1 MDTKIYIP
9 GLRQI
14 ITKSIFV
21 VTLILYV
28 FLKKANFFQIYS
40 VYIENESLTETKKN
54 PPYPCLIPGIYVIV
68 IYGYV
73 NVHR

>member
-9 GLRQI
+9 SLRQI

-54 PPYPCLIPGIYVIV
+54 LHIPV
-68 IYGYV
+68 
-73 NVHR
+73 

>member
-1 MDTKIYIP
+1 MFYFKRKDQKKKCVVKLMDTKIYIP

-28 FLKKANFFQIYS
+28 FLKKANFSNI
-40 VYIENESLTETKKN
+40 
-54 PPYPCLIPGIYVIV
+54 
-68 IYGYV
+68 
-73 NVHR
+73 

>member
-14 ITKSIFV
+14 IAKSIFV

-28 FLKKANFFQIYS
+28 FLKKANIFK
-40 VYIENESLTETKKN
+40 YIVFTSKMK
-54 PPYPCLIPGIYVIV
+54 V
-68 IYGYV
+68 
-73 NVHR
+73 

>member
-1 MDTKIYIP
+1 MDKKIYIP

-28 FLKKANFFQIYS
+28 FLKKANFFK
-40 VYIENESLTETKKN
+40 YIVFTSKMK
-54 PPYPCLIPGIYVIV
+54 V
-68 IYGYV
+68 
-73 NVHR
+73 